1 MVHGFHVI
9 KVLNNN
15 VIMAQDESTG
25 EEAVLVGKGLRFN
38 ARPGEK
44 VKDKI
49 EKVFYFFDESQLK
62 QYKNILNSI
71 DRRIIGLTEEILAM
85 VARELAEPLNEHIH
99 VALADHISFTLER
112 LSGGLEIENPFLEE
126 IKALYPRDYELACK
140 AAGMIEEKFDV
151 TIPDGEK
158 GFIAMHLHAA
168 RENREL
174 SKTVKY
180 TSMINKMVEIIEEE
194 LGIKL
199 DKNEINYAR
208 LLVHL
213 RFALQRIDS
222 NIPIK
227 NPLLARIK
235 KEFAKS
241 FKIAEKIG
249 RFIQERL
256 GRLPPKDELGY
267 LALHIQRIYMLKDKT
282 GCN

>member
-1 MVHGFHVI
+1 MHCFNVI

-15 VIMAQDESTG
+15 VIIAQDESTG
-25 EEAVLVGKGLRFN
+25 EEAVLVGKGLGFN
-38 ARPGEK
+38 AKPGEK

-62 QYKNILNSI
+62 QYKNVLNSI

-85 VARELAEPLNEHIH
+85 VDRELAEPLNEHIH

-126 IKALYPRDYELACK
+126 IRALYPRDYELACK
-140 AAGMIEEKFDV
+140 AAEMIEEKFDV
-151 TIPDGEK
+151 KIPDGEK

-168 RENREL
+168 RKNREL

-180 TSMINKMVEIIEEE
+180 TSMINRMVEIIEEE

-199 DKNEINYAR
+199 DKDEINYAR

-213 RFALQRIDS
+213 RFALERIES
-222 NIPIK
+222 NATIK
-227 NPLLARIK
+227 NPLLNRIK
-235 KEFAKS
+235 KDLAKS
-241 FKIAEKIG
+241 YRIAEKIG
-249 RFIQERL
+249 DFIRERM
-256 GRLPPKDELGY
+256 GKVPPRDELGY
-267 LALHIQRIYMLKDKT
+267 LAMHIQRLYMLKDRT
-282 GCN
+282 G